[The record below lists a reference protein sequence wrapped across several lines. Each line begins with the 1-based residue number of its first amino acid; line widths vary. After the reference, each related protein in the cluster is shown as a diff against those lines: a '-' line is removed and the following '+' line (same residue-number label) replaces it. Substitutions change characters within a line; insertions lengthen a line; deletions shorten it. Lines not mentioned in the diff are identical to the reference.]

1 MTYEEIV
8 SRLDFRGGELPI
20 LSELHKKY
28 DPQKE
33 LAWKRYC
40 EGDDSFKAY
49 LDECSEK
56 SGFSVGMLNLYFYI
70 LFGEHTYE
78 ICMSR
83 NIPEENFLW
92 IMRAYAA
99 VSIVNHEKTGEHGL
113 GLPIYR
119 SFMRRYVEAVI
130 FKLGRLEFEVSQS
143 PIAFEIDGRKIAK
156 GDTVLSVHIPKD
168 AAFNEELCEDSY
180 RRAKVFFKKHFD
192 IDSPVFICES
202 WLLDPWLEECLKEGS
217 SILSFRRKFKIL
229 EVTDDAD
236 DAIGWIFGKKLDN
249 IEDYAEDTTIRRA
262 AKKKLLSGER
272 IGTALGT
279 RL

>member
-1 MTYEEIV
+1 MT
-8 SRLDFRGGELPI
+8 
-20 LSELHKKY
+20 
-28 DPQKE
+28 
-33 LAWKRYC
+33 
-40 EGDDSFKAY
+40 
-49 LDECSEK
+49 
-56 SGFSVGMLNLYFYI
+56 
-70 LFGEHTYE
+70 
-78 ICMSR
+78 
-83 NIPEENFLW
+83 
-92 IMRAYAA
+92 
-99 VSIVNHEKTGEHGL
+99 
-113 GLPIYR
+113 
-119 SFMRRYVEAVI
+119 
-130 FKLGRLEFEVSQS
+130 
-143 PIAFEIDGRKIAK
+143 
-156 GDTVLSVHIPKD
+156 
-168 AAFNEELCEDSY
+168 
-180 RRAKVFFKKHFD
+180 KVFFKKHFD